1 MSRFVDEIDDR
12 YLEFS
17 VPKEMRRAA
26 GSSILDAGIFGTA
39 SDSGSSMPFRRRVE
53 RPSGSTFGRPAAPK
67 NLKPLGK
74 AVAAAAGAGVSGGQ
88 GNLAVGDR
96 VRHERFGDGTVLTL
110 EGAGAD
116 AKATI
121 RFDNIG
127 EKKMLLKFAKIQK
140 I

>member
-1 MSRFVDEIDDR
+1 MGS
-12 YLEFS
+12 YLEGA
-17 VPKEMRRAA
+17 KALRAA
-26 GSSILDAGIFGTA
+26 MD
-39 SDSGSSMPFRRRVE
+39 
-53 RPSGSTFGRPAAPK
+53 
-67 NLKPLGK
+67 
-74 AVAAAAGAGVSGGQ
+74 AAAAALTDEQALKAAAIYPLWNSSVAY
-88 GNLAVGDR
+88 AVGDR